1 LKARCNTSFDCE
13 DGSDENYCELVV
25 IDVKSYRK
33 INPPDS
39 ILKTDIIID
48 MEIYSIKN
56 IDEMSMTFEAELRI
70 TLKWKDP
77 RLTFKDLKE
86 TGNYMEKSLLDQI
99 WLPKLYFANTKGNL
113 QVLEDDSM
121 TAQVLKEGNGVLMES
136 MNLHEGNLYEGKENS
151 LMVKVN
157 HQFDFDCSFELS
169 NFPFDNQAC
178 GILIGSPV
186 EIRNLTRLKPG
197 SLTYTGKKF

>member
-1 LKARCNTSFDCE
+1 MKARCNTSFDCE
-13 DGSDENYCELVV
+13 DGSDEDYCELVV
-25 IDVKSYRK
+25 IDKKSYRK

-39 ILKTDIIID
+39 KSKTDIIVD

-56 IDEMSMTFEAELRI
+56 IDEMSMSFEAELRI
-70 TLKWKDP
+70 MLKWKDP

-86 TGNYMEKSLLDQI
+86 TGNYLEQSLLDQI
-99 WLPKLYFANTKGNL
+99 WLPKLFFGNTRGNL

-151 LMVKVN
+151 LMVRVN
-157 HQFDFDCSFELS
+157 QQFDFDCSFELY
-169 NFPFDNQAC
+169 NFPFDNQHC
-178 GILIGSPV
+178 RIKIGSPV
-186 EIRNLTRLKPG
+186 EIRNLTQLKPG
-197 SLTYTGKKF
+197 SLTYKGKNI